1 MHAGRRSRSWV
12 AWVASAGVHALV
24 AVLVLRAGNRVER
37 RTPLDVEIVE
47 LDVDRGPAE
56 PPPRA
61 MERREE
67 ARPSGPPRSRPPSRS
82 PDPSPLPSPRQAGRG
97 DQKEAGRGDQKEQE
111 EVGRGGEQKD
121 RAPIDLSF
129 GSLRDDVKGQFATKP
144 RPEDV
149 LRARP
154 HRLSVD
160 ELRADLE
167 RRQDAVANVQKGR
180 VDPLMYDYLRGAK
193 ARFQTDAKR
202 LADDLAVGGG
212 ATLRSW
218 GRGYLNS
225 VDAANR
231 GELGA
236 RADAPRE
243 GGGDTRNEK
252 SPGADVLGAYN
263 EASRQAEAGAEERI
277 AEVCLDVAAGR
288 ETAVSLR
295 RTSGNAALDRL
306 AIESFTKAIAARPV
320 PPDVRGGLAC
330 YELRISAFRVP
341 PLPAISCGFDVGF
354 TRPTCVWPFKK
365 VTSVKGRL
373 LSVEDPPAADG
384 SHARASLQRK
394 PR

>member
-1 MHAGRRSRSWV
+1 V
-12 AWVASAGVHALV
+12 CVHALV
-24 AVLVLRAGNRVER
+24 AVLLLRGGKRAER
-37 RTPLDVEIVE
+37 PVKETETVE
-47 LDVDRGPAE
+47 LDVDLDAPVV
-56 PPPRA
+56 PPPPSLRPTEKA
-61 MERREE
+61 AERRSSS
-67 ARPSGPPRSRPPSRS
+67 APRSRAPATS

-97 DQKEAGRGDQKEQE
+97 
-111 EVGRGGEQKD
+111 EQKGEGEGEHEN

-129 GSLRDDVKGQFATKP
+129 GALRDDVKGQFAAKP

-167 RRQDAVANVQKGR
+167 RRQDAVANVEKGR
-180 VDPLMYDYLRGAK
+180 VDPLMFDYLRGAK
-193 ARFQTDAKR
+193 ARFQQDAKR

-212 ATLRSW
+212 ATVRAW

-231 GELGA
+231 GERGA
-236 RADAPRE
+236 RPDAPRE
-243 GGGDTRNEK
+243 GGGDTRNET

-263 EASRQAEAGAEERI
+263 EATRQAEAGAEERI

-288 ETAVSLR
+288 ETTVALR
-295 RTSGNAALDRL
+295 RTSGNASLDRL

-330 YELRISAFRVP
+330 YELRISAYRIP

-384 SHARASLQRK
+384 SSARASLLRK

>member
-1 MHAGRRSRSWV
+1 V

-24 AVLVLRAGNRVER
+24 AVLVLRAGHRVER
-37 RTPLDVEIVE
+37 RTVPDAEIVE
-47 LDVDRGPAE
+47 LDVDLGPVQ
-56 PPPRA
+56 PPPVPRPV
-61 MERREE
+61 ERTEGKRVSS
-67 ARPSGPPRSRPPSRS
+67 APRSRTPSA
-82 PDPSPLPSPRQAGRG
+82 PADPSPLPSPRQAGRG
-97 DQKEAGRGDQKEQE
+97 DQNEAEREEPAKGGHDERARG
-111 EVGRGGEQKD
+111 
-121 RAPIDLSF
+121 PIDLSF
-129 GSLRDDVKGQFATKP
+129 GALRDDVKGQFATKP
-144 RPEDV
+144 RSEDV

-167 RRQDAVANVQKGR
+167 RRQDAVANVEKGR

-252 SPGADVLGAYN
+252 SAGADVLGAYN
-263 EASRQAEAGAEERI
+263 EATRQAEAGAEERI

-288 ETAVSLR
+288 ETTVALR

-330 YELRISAFRVP
+330 YELRISAFRIP
-341 PLPAISCGFDVGF
+341 PLPAISCGFDAGF

-384 SHARASLQRK
+384 SPARASLLRK

>member
-1 MHAGRRSRSWV
+1 MRAGRSRSWV
-12 AWVASAGVHALV
+12 AWVASVCVHLLV
-24 AVLVLRAGNRVER
+24 AVLILRAGRRAER
-37 RTPLDVEIVE
+37 LLQETETQTVE
-47 LDVDRGPAE
+47 LDVDLDAPVLPE
-56 PPPRA
+56 VPPPRSLRPTERA
-61 MERREE
+61 AERR
-67 ARPSGPPRSRPPSRS
+67 ASGAPRFRATPAS
-82 PDPSPLPSPRQAGRG
+82 PDPSPLPSPR
-97 DQKEAGRGDQKEQE
+97 EAGRRDQK
-111 EVGRGGEQKD
+111 GEGEHAD

-144 RPEDV
+144 SPEDV

-167 RRQDAVANVQKGR
+167 RRQDAVANVEKGR
-180 VDPLMYDYLRGAK
+180 VDPLMYEYLRGAK

-202 LADDLAVGGG
+202 LADDMAVGGG
-212 ATLRSW
+212 ATVRAW
-218 GRGYLNS
+218 GRGFLNS

-236 RADAPRE
+236 RVDAPRE

-263 EASRQAEAGAEERI
+263 EATRQAEAGAEERI

-288 ETAVSLR
+288 ETTVALR
-295 RTSGNAALDRL
+295 RTSGNASLDRL

-320 PPDVRGGLAC
+320 PPDVRAGLAC
-330 YELRISAFRVP
+330 YELRISAYRIP

-384 SHARASLQRK
+384 SRARASLLRK

>member
-1 MHAGRRSRSWV
+1 MQAGRRSRSWV
-12 AWVASAGVHALV
+12 AWVASVGVHAVV
-24 AVLVLRAGNRVER
+24 AVLVLRAGQRVER
-37 RTPLDVEIVE
+37 RAPADAEIVE
-47 LDVDRGPAE
+47 LDVDLGPAE
-56 PPPRA
+56 PPVVPAPRPTERTENRKSGAPRA
-61 MERREE
+61 
-67 ARPSGPPRSRPPSRS
+67 PRTS
-82 PDPSPLPSPRQAGRG
+82 PDPSPLPSPREAGRG
-97 DQKEAGRGDQKEQE
+97 DQKEADPVERAAGGDDA
-111 EVGRGGEQKD
+111 RD

-129 GSLRDDVKGQFATKP
+129 GALRDDVKGQFATKP

-167 RRQDAVANVQKGR
+167 RRQDAVANVERGR

-193 ARFQTDAKR
+193 ARFQQDAKR

-225 VDAANR
+225 VGAANR

-277 AEVCLDVAAGR
+277 AEVCLDVAPGR
-288 ETAVSLR
+288 ETSVALR

-306 AIESFTKAIAARPV
+306 AIESFTKAIQARPV

-341 PLPAISCGFDVGF
+341 PLPAISCSFDIGL

-384 SHARASLQRK
+384 SPPRASLIRK